1 MIVSKLRLI
10 VFAAILPAIVLAQV
24 NGSINGTV
32 TDSSQAIIPGA
43 NLVLKNTQ
51 TGESRQTASGEDG
64 FFNFIDLPRGEY
76 EIRVTAQGFREL
88 QLGPMVLTVGQQMTV
103 RPRLEIGSLSE
114 TVEVQG
120 TPPPVVTSSSSV
132 SQLVD
137 TKRIEQLPLN
147 GRNALQLVALL
158 PGVVNAGTG
167 GQFGATQS
175 TFSTSGGRNIDMNF
189 TLDGGYNMNSFY
201 SIANEYPNPDA
212 LQEFTTTTRNYSAG
226 FGRGTSSVS
235 AVTRSGTNELHGS
248 AFEFLRNT
256 VLDARYFFAAK
267 RADFKRNQYGG
278 TLGGPIAK
286 NKLFF
291 FVGYQGTKVRGTPS
305 DTRYRTLSD
314 AERLGN
320 FSAQTAPIRDP
331 DNPGAVFPNNQI
343 PESRIRPFA
352 RKFLNDFLPRAND
365 GSNFYTFAPSGNRL
379 DQTQWI
385 GRFDYHISD
394 KDKLNFRVFYN
405 DVPQV
410 QSCSSVAAD
419 WLCDLPTRFQN
430 YTLGEDHIFSASLIN
445 SFRMSYVRSA
455 FGLLSEKDFS
465 LTGLGLPIS
474 IANINTGFG
483 LSPESV
489 LGISGFV
496 SAGTGA
502 PTRDIMPT
510 THINDTVLWN
520 KGRHTLSFGFE
531 YYRNRVNELQNWQS
545 GGNIQFTGAQSGN
558 AAADFLLGKFNSYRQ
573 VTGLT
578 SRLRQNLPA
587 LFVQDDFRLSRR
599 LTLNVGVRWEPYNGY
614 ISEDGQMMLFAPGQQ
629 STVFPKAP
637 AGLLFAGDPGV
648 PQSVVGSRY
657 NNLAPR
663 LGIAWDVFGDGK
675 TSIRAGA
682 GKFFVPMTRG
692 ISLNRFTLIQPFTT
706 DITVVSGDAYN
717 IFANAPFNGVSPFP
731 RPMGESLKTA
741 EFVPTANETTWSLP
755 FKTQTDYQWSFSL
768 QQALGGNTAVELNYI
783 GSSSSNLFTS
793 VESNFAQYIPG
804 QSTIANTQARRLYP
818 QFGQINNTLSAFSAN
833 YNALQVVVNRRYAKG
848 FSVLGSYTWS
858 KALGVNVSSGEGSNG
873 PRNPYNYRADYGPLS
888 LDRTHNFIVS
898 ALWDVPLGGAGAPK
912 WQQYIIGGWQLSGI
926 TNMVSGAPLTVRA
939 GRDNSLRG
947 IGGDTADVVG
957 DWRLDDGRSR
967 QEKMSAWFNTA
978 AFVQNAAGTFGAT
991 GIGFMRGPG
1000 TWNSDLAVQR
1010 QFRFTE
1016 RQRLEF
1022 RGSFYNLFNHAN
1034 LNNPDTTVLNA
1045 NFGRITSVS
1054 APRVIELGLRYAF

>member
-1 MIVSKLRLI
+1 VNISNFSTLLLTIVMA
-10 VFAAILPAIVLAQV
+10 VPALAQIS
-24 NGSINGTV
+24 GTINGTV
-32 TDSSQAIIPGA
+32 TDASQAAIPGA
-43 NLVLKNTQ
+43 NLILKNTQ
-51 TGESRQTASGEDG
+51 TGENRQTASSENG
-64 FFNFIDLPRGEY
+64 FFTFIDVPRGEY
-76 EIRVTAQGFREL
+76 SISVTAQGFREL
-88 QLGPMVLTVGQQMTV
+88 QLAPLVLTVGQQMTI
-103 RPRLEIGSLSE
+103 RPKLEIGSLTE
-114 TVEVQG
+114 TVEVHG
-120 TPPPVVTSSSSV
+120 APPPVVTSTSSV

-137 TKRIEQLPLN
+137 SKRIEQLPLN

-212 LQEFTTTTRNYSAG
+212 LQEFTTTTRNYSAA

-235 AVTRSGTNELHGS
+235 AVTRSGTNEFHGS
-248 AFEFLRNT
+248 AFEFMRNT
-256 VLDARYFFAAK
+256 QLDARYFFAAT

-291 FVGYQGTKVRGTPS
+291 FAGFQGTKVRGTPN

-320 FSAQTAPIRDP
+320 FSAQTAAIRDP
-331 DNPGAVFPNNQI
+331 DNPGMVFPNNQI
-343 PESRIRPFA
+343 PASRIRPFA
-352 RKFLNDFLPRAND
+352 NNFLNNFLPRAND
-365 GSNFYTFAPSGNRL
+365 SGNFYTFAPSGNRL

-385 GRFDYHISD
+385 GRVDYIISD
-394 KDKLNFRVFYN
+394 KDKVNFRAFYN

-410 QSCSSVAAD
+410 QPCSGVSAD
-419 WLCDLPTRFQN
+419 WLCELPTRFQN
-430 YTLGEDHIFSASLIN
+430 YTLGEDHIFSPSLIN

-455 FGLLSEKDFS
+455 FGLTSDKEFS
-465 LTGLGLPIS
+465 LAGLGLPIS
-474 IANINTGFG
+474 VANTNTGFG
-483 LSPESV
+483 LTPEST

-496 SAGTGA
+496 TADTGA

-510 THINDTVLWN
+510 THINNTLSWIH
-520 KGRHTLSFGFE
+520 GRHSMSFGVE

-545 GGNIQFTGAQSGN
+545 GGNISFTGSQSGN

-578 SRLRQNLPA
+578 SRVRQNLPA
-587 LFVQDDFRLSRR
+587 LFANDDFRLSRR
-599 LTLNVGVRWEPYNGY
+599 VTLNIGVRWEPYNGY

-629 STVFPKAP
+629 STQFPKAP
-637 AGLLFAGDPGV
+637 AGLLLAGDPGV
-648 PQSVVGSRY
+648 PQSVVGSRW
-657 NNLAPR
+657 NNIAPR

-675 TSIRAGA
+675 TSIRVGA

-717 IFANAPFNGVSPFP
+717 IFAGAPFNGVSPFP
-731 RPMGESLKTA
+731 RPSGADLKTA
-741 EFVPTANETTWSLP
+741 AFVPTANETTWSLP
-755 FKTQTDYQWSFSL
+755 FKTQSDYQWSLSL
-768 QQALGGNTAVELNYI
+768 QRALGASTALELNYI
-783 GSSSSNLFTS
+783 GSSSVNLFST

-804 QSTIANTQARRLYP
+804 QSTIANTQMRRLYP
-818 QFGQINNTLSAFSAN
+818 QFGQINNTLSAFSSN
-833 YNALQVVVNRRYAKG
+833 YNAMQVVINRRYGKG

-858 KALGVNVSSGEGSNG
+858 KALGVNVATGEGSNG

-888 LDRTHNFIVS
+888 LDRTQNFIVS
-898 ALWDVPLGGAGAPK
+898 ALWDIPFGGASAPK
-912 WQQYIIGGWQLSGI
+912 WQRYTIGGWQLSGI
-926 TNMVSGAPLTVRA
+926 ANIVSGAPLTVRA
-939 GRDNSLRG
+939 GRDNSLTG
-947 IGGDTADVVG
+947 IGGDTADFVG
-957 DWRLDDGRSR
+957 DYHLADGRSR
-967 QEKMSAWFNTA
+967 QDQMNAWFNTA
-978 AFVQNAAGTFGAT
+978 AFVQNAPGTFGT
-991 GIGFMRGPG
+991 SGIGILRGPG
-1000 TWNSDLAVQR
+1000 TWNTDLALQR
-1010 QFRFTE
+1010 QIRIRE
-1016 RQRLEF
+1016 RQRLEL

-1034 LNNPDTTVLNA
+1034 LNNPDVTQLNPT
-1045 NFGRITSVS
+1045 FGRITSVS
-1054 APRVIELGLRYAF
+1054 APRVIELGLRFAF